1 MAEPSAAV
9 VILAAGSGVRVGA
22 EVNKVL
28 LPLNGLPVVAWSVR
42 SALATP
48 GVGRVVLVVRDGEQ
62 ATVTRVL
69 AEAGVADARIE
80 YAAGSASRHGSEW
93 NALRSLTPAIESGE
107 IDVVAIH
114 DAARPRAGVALF
126 VEVIDAARRHG
137 GALPVVDLVDVTPRD
152 GSPGPARMAAVQT
165 PQAFAA
171 GRLLAAYAASERDG
185 FVGTD
190 TASCLER
197 YAPDLPIAAAPGD
210 PANLK
215 ITFARDF
222 VRAAQ
227 G

>member
-9 VILAAGSGVRVGA
+9 VILAAGSGTRVGA
-22 EVNKVL
+22 EANKVL
-28 LPLNGLPVVAWSVR
+28 LPLDGLPVVAWSVR
-42 SALATP
+42 DALAIP

-62 ATVTRVL
+62 GTVTRVL
-69 AEAGVADARIE
+69 ADAGVADARIE
-80 YAAGSASRHGSEW
+80 YAAGGTTRHGSEW
-93 NALRSLTPAIESGE
+93 SALRSLTPAIETGE

-137 GALPVVDLVDVTPRD
+137 GALPVVDLVDVAPRD

-197 YAPDLPIAAAPGD
+197 YAPDLPIAAVPGD

-222 VRAAQ
+222 VRAARP
-227 G
+227 